1 MPADDPP
8 DREAGTSEADQ
19 GSHFEPQG
27 SKDRWHYG
35 GGGFFFVPLPCG
47 PGGHA
52 PAGPAW
58 SRPYGPRVARAAS
71 RKRPLSF

>member
-8 DREAGTSEADQ
+8 DREVGTSEADQ

-35 GGGFFFVPLPCG
+35 GGGLFFFA
-47 PGGHA
+47 A
-52 PAGPAW
+52 PRIAPPTRLWYRA
-58 SRPYGPRVARAAS
+58 RP
-71 RKRPLSF
+71 

>member
-19 GSHFEPQG
+19 GSHFEPLG

-35 GGGFFFVPLPCG
+35 GGGLFS
-47 PGGHA
+47 
-52 PAGPAW
+52 PALDAEVAGLDPAD
-58 SRPYGPRVARAAS
+58 AAE
-71 RKRPLSF
+71 R